1 MTQSQGIPIKKSTKR
16 KFSQDSN
23 FHRNKQEMEKK
34 FMGGSWYLGV
44 LGIVMILF
52 VKSNCV
58 DAISCQDALTTL
70 MPCQPYLTTEAPTPT
85 PPCCQAVS
93 TISAAATTTLA
104 RRELCRCFEKAAP
117 ALGVIPDKA
126 KLLPQ
131 KCGVSVP
138 VPIDPKLNCDT

>member
-1 MTQSQGIPIKKSTKR
+1 
-16 KFSQDSN
+16 
-23 FHRNKQEMEKK
+23 MEKK